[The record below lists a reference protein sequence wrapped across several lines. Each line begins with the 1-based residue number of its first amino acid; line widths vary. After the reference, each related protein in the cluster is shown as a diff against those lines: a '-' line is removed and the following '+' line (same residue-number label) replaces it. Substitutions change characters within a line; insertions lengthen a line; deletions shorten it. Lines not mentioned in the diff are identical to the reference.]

1 MILHICDAVRLKL
14 DVRWVDGDA
23 SDMIHWMEVRV
34 FMFFLGL
41 RLLTVSLLGLAL
53 SVVWRAGQACVR
65 CAAFPEN
72 EPVLIPVSCVWVGDE
87 RHTV

>member
-53 SVVWRAGQACVR
+53 SVVWRAAGRRA
-65 CAAFPEN
+65 
-72 EPVLIPVSCVWVGDE
+72 
-87 RHTV
+87 